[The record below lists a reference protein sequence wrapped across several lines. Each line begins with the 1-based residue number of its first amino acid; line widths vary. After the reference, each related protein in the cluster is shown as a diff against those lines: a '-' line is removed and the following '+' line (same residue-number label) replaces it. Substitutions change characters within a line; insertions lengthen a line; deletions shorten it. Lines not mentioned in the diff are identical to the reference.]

1 MKPPLPGAARRPEMS
16 IMQHPITS
24 ISRQQLGDGRV
35 VASVSEYPEVAPPI
49 EPQTPPRQIR
59 AAAPLPLLPEAPAP
73 WRSMQ

>member
-35 VASVSEYPEVAPPI
+35 VASVSEYPEVIAPPI

-59 AAAPLPLLPEAPAP
+59 ARGASPFT
-73 WRSMQ
+73 S